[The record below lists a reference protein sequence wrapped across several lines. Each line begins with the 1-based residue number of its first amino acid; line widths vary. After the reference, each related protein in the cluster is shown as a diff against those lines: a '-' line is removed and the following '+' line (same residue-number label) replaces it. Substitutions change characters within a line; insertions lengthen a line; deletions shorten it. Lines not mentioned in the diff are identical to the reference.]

1 MSAEA
6 SRPLI
11 LITNDD
17 GIQAKG
23 IQALASAMV
32 QHGDVV
38 VVAPDRAQSGM
49 GHAVTINGIL
59 KMEPVTFGVEGVQA
73 AWQTTGTPVDCV
85 KLAIYEILG
94 KKPDLLLSGINHG
107 SNASINVIY
116 SGTVAAAIEAAF
128 LGVPAIAVSLHIGDP
143 ARTRYGRAA
152 AIAREIIDRVLEH
165 PIDPHSVIN
174 VNVPRT
180 EDPDAPMPPI
190 RLAEMNTAA
199 GSSSF
204 EERSSPDGRTYYWA
218 CGSGLAFDRTAAG
231 SDVETLL
238 ERYVTVTPLDYNL
251 TDHPRM
257 NTWRERLES

>member
-23 IQALASAMV
+23 MQALASALGP
-32 QHGDVV
+32 HGDVV

-107 SNASINVIY
+107 
-116 SGTVAAAIEAAF
+116 
-128 LGVPAIAVSLHIGDP
+128 LSLIHI
-143 ARTRYGRAA
+143 
-152 AIAREIIDRVLEH
+152 
-165 PIDPHSVIN
+165 
-174 VNVPRT
+174 
-180 EDPDAPMPPI
+180 
-190 RLAEMNTAA
+190 
-199 GSSSF
+199 
-204 EERSSPDGRTYYWA
+204 
-218 CGSGLAFDRTAAG
+218 
-231 SDVETLL
+231 
-238 ERYVTVTPLDYNL
+238 
-251 TDHPRM
+251 
-257 NTWRERLES
+257 